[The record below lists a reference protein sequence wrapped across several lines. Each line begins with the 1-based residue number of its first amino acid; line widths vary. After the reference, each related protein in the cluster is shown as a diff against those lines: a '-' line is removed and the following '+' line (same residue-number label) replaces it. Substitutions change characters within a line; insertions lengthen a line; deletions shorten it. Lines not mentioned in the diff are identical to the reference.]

1 METAMSRDRGDFSC
15 PSCGERIRKKALRC
29 PSCGTPNPLQ
39 ARPSFG
45 ERIGPGPTLL
55 LLAVVG
61 VILLVLGVWLTSE
74 LLALGR
80 LNPYLVAAGGL
91 LILVGIGSAIARRW
105 RR

>member
-1 METAMSRDRGDFSC
+1 MSRKRDDVAC
-15 PSCGERIRKKALRC
+15 PSCGEHMRKKARRC
-29 PSCGTPNPLQ
+29 GSCGTANPLLES
-39 ARPSFG
+39 RSFG
-45 ERIGPGPTLL
+45 EQIGLGWTVLL
-55 LLAVVG
+55 LVVVG
-61 VILLVLGVWLTSE
+61 VVLVLLGAWLAYE